1 MGGLRYDE
9 VPPFRGVRAR
19 VIFAQHG
26 QAGLVYI
33 VWAQCGTPEGVG
45 ELLSIGK
52 AGDGMMKAEGA
63 GRTLEVM
70 LVQSG
75 KKFEL
80 QPPLPGW

>member
-1 MGGLRYDE
+1 MMKSRYSGESGPGL
-9 VPPFRGVRAR
+9 FSHSMAR
-19 VIFAQHG
+19 PGLYISSG
-26 QAGLVYI
+26 PSAGPRREWV
-33 VWAQCGTPEGVG
+33 Q
-45 ELLSIGK
+45 LLSLGK